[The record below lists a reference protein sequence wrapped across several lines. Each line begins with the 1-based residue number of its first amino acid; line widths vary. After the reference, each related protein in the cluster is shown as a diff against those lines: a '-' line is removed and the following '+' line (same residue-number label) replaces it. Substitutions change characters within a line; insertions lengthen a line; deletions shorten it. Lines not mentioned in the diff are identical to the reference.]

1 MNLNQLYYF
10 RTLAEYQHYTKAAA
24 KLYISQ
30 PTLSNAIKSLEQE
43 LGCVLL
49 KRSGRNVTL
58 TEYGR
63 MFYNT
68 VCASLSNLD
77 EGIDELQKK
86 IKSDAGYINIACIP
100 TSIGTR
106 LPKLIRDFQALHTQ
120 SPYFM
125 LHNQNSVPILEG
137 LTNGDYDI
145 GICSRDDS
153 YTNLHFSPLFNE
165 PFVVIVPPDHSL
177 AQETRITPAMLQGQ
191 DVISYHDGIPIGAD
205 VRRAL
210 GSAWDQIHFTE
221 LLDGEI
227 TIGGQVVANHSIGI
241 VADTILLDT
250 FDLVRIPLDV
260 SPDARRIYIAY
271 NQTRQLSEAART
283 FIDFLKA
290 HQERPLPHE

>member
-58 TEYGR
+58 TDYGR

-68 VCASLSNLD
+68 VCESLSTLD
-77 EGIDELQKK
+77 QGIDNLQKK

-106 LPKLIRDFQALHTQ
+106 LPRLIREFQSLHTE

-125 LHNQNSVPILEG
+125 LHSQNSVPILEG

-145 GICSRDDS
+145 GICSRDES
-153 YTNLHFSPLFNE
+153 YANLHFSPLFNE
-165 PFVVIVPPDHSL
+165 PFVVIVPPDHPLAKESL
-177 AQETRITPAMLQGQ
+177 ITPQMLT
-191 DVISYHDGIPIGAD
+191 DYNVITYHDGIPIGTD
-205 VRRAL
+205 IRKAL
-210 GSAWDQIHFTE
+210 GAAWSQLHFSE

-227 TIGGQVVANHSIGI
+227 AIAGQVAANHTVGI

-250 FDLVRIPLDV
+250 FDLVRIPLAV
-260 SPDARRIYIAY
+260 SQDARRIFIAY
-271 NQTRQLSEAART
+271 NQTRQLSEEART

-290 HQERPLPHE
+290 HQEHPATQD